1 MDRRRRS
8 AGVWRPRLRI
18 HGLQGPHFPEYKVA
32 GGPRWRWF
40 FPRWHRCY
48 YLLKIMWHIS
58 GFLRFSLPLRLREPP
73 TLRKIPFVRWLPGTR
88 YEHPHATTPI
98 KLSEVTGILL
108 HFKFLEDFYARVN
121 TELNRKEHQAHGIW
135 ATELARYLAKL
146 KDNPS
151 LSFHYA
157 GSVEYEGSEQ
167 LIRLSLLREDQQ
179 WTRIRSAGGAE
190 IIEDGVMASAAGS
203 PCR

>member
-1 MDRRRRS
+1 
-8 AGVWRPRLRI
+8 
-18 HGLQGPHFPEYKVA
+18 
-32 GGPRWRWF
+32 
-40 FPRWHRCY
+40 
-48 YLLKIMWHIS
+48 MWHIS

-121 TELNRKEHQAHGIW
+121 AELNRKEHQAHGIW

-190 IIEDGVMASAAGS
+190 IIEDGVMASPAGS